1 MIHAA
6 TAAQLAFKEEKM
18 KSKTIEWPAYIQ
30 LMEQLLNVPLDDAR
44 RKELEVHLTR
54 MAALAEPLMDFPL
67 PQRQEVAGVYKL

>member
-1 MIHAA
+1 
-6 TAAQLAFKEEKM
+6 M
-18 KSKTIEWPAYIQ
+18 KLKTIEWPAYIQ

-54 MAALAEPLMDFPL
+54 MAALAESLMDFPL

>member
-18 KSKTIEWPAYIQ
+18 KLKTIEWPAYIQ

-54 MAALAEPLMDFPL
+54 MAALAESLMDFPL